1 MELATRF
8 FSLAKLSKPSKTTT
22 PKQEHKLPVRQEVTV
37 KLTPKELGKPHSQAF
52 PFSFT
57 ST

>member
-37 KLTPKELGKPHSQAF
+37 KLTPKRTRKTSLSS
-52 PFSFT
+52 FSL
-57 ST
+57 